1 MTRRSLLLAVLAA
14 LVLVAFVSLPRSP
27 LSVPRVSLL
36 FAPSKAPVRVS
47 SSSVSYVRLIGGR
60 PSLSVAFINRVLST
74 AGSPA
79 VGLGQTLYDESVKT
93 GIDDAVALGFF
104 QHESTFGRYGAAT
117 VTHSLGNIICA
128 GAARCVGRYRWY
140 PSWQA
145 GAIDWYMLLSTQYLA
160 HGLVT
165 LEQIVPVY
173 APASENNVSAYI
185 TAVRSAVLAW
195 RTGRVVVSCC

>member
-1 MTRRSLLLAVLAA
+1 MTRRSLLLVVLAA

-36 FAPSKAPVRVS
+36 FAPSKASVRVS
-47 SSSVSYVRLIGGR
+47 SSVSDVRLVGGR
-60 PSLSVAFINRVLST
+60 PSLSVAFINRVLSV

-79 VGLGQTLYDESVKT
+79 VGLGQTLYDESAKT

-104 QHESTFGRYGAAT
+104 QHESTFGRYGVAT
-117 VTHSLGNIICA
+117 VTNSLGNIICA
-128 GAARCVGRYRWY
+128 GAARCVGRFRWY